1 MSTNIL
7 VVDDSAAMRAL
18 VSHVVSE
25 IGHTPILASSGEE
38 AVEIIAKEDIGLVV
52 LDVELPGINGFETC
66 QQLRAAKTSDWF
78 PVIYLSASTTDEYIV
93 NGLDAGGDAYV
104 AKPINA
110 RVLEAI
116 IRAMGRIADM
126 KKELAAANRELQK
139 LAHYDGL
146 TQILNRR
153 GFEDSLARFWKQA
166 QREKS
171 ELALMLI
178 DVDFFKPYND
188 NYGHLQG
195 DDTLRQVAQCIDA
208 TLLRPIDIA
217 ARYGGEEFVV
227 LLPGTNLE
235 GAETVGQRLLESV
248 QALKI
253 QHEYSK
259 ASAFVSVSIGLAL
272 SSEVES
278 ETALIEK
285 ADKGLYAAKESGRNR
300 IARDAT

>member
-25 IGHTPILASSGEE
+25 IGHTPILAASGEE
-38 AVEIIAKEDIGLVV
+38 ALVLMSKEEIGLVV

-66 QQLRAAKTSDWF
+66 KQLRKIKTTDWF
-78 PVIYLSASTTDEYIV
+78 PVIYLSASTSDEYVV

-126 KKELAAANRELQK
+126 KKELAVANRELQK

-166 QREKS
+166 LRDQS
-171 ELALMLI
+171 DLALMLI

-235 GAETVGQRLLESV
+235 GAETVGQRILERV
-248 QALKI
+248 QSLKI

-259 ASAFVSVSIGLAL
+259 ASEFVSVSIGIAL
-272 SSEVES
+272 SSEVDS
-278 ETALIEK
+278 ENALIEK
-285 ADKGLYAAKESGRNR
+285 ADKGLYSAKEGGRNR
-300 IARDAT
+300 LARER